1 MIPESKYL
9 YLFINLFVISIPL
22 LRSFESRVA
31 FYKGFKS
38 LGLAILVTGGFF
50 LIWDV
55 IFTHME
61 IWGFN
66 PKYLSGISL
75 LGLPLGEYLFF
86 VTVPFACVFTYKS
99 LSVLIKKDLLG
110 KYAKTI
116 SNFLIGFSFT
126 IAAMYYDRWYTVTTF
141 IFLGSFISFLQYREK
156 PVWLGRFY
164 LAYAVCL
171 IPFFLVNGIL
181 TGTGITE
188 EIVWYNNAENLG
200 IRMGTIPFEDTFYG
214 LLLILGTT
222 YWYERF
228 GKNKAD

>member
-1 MIPESKYL
+1 
-9 YLFINLFVISIPL
+9 
-22 LRSFESRVA
+22 
-31 FYKGFKS
+31 
-38 LGLAILVTGGFF
+38 
-50 LIWDV
+50 
-55 IFTHME
+55 
-61 IWGFN
+61 
-66 PKYLSGISL
+66 
-75 LGLPLGEYLFF
+75 
-86 VTVPFACVFTYKS
+86 
-99 LSVLIKKDLLG
+99 
-110 KYAKTI
+110 
-116 SNFLIGFSFT
+116 
-126 IAAMYYDRWYTVTTF
+126 MYYDRWYTVTTF